1 MSLNTPSSQDFYG
14 NALKS
19 GGLLDMTPI
28 RSDVLRFVKENILS
42 VSDLTRTKRLGD
54 ILKSYSGEVTDT
66 IYVIQNSHQKD
77 GQAVIADL
85 EYFRELLV
93 YKEMVDQAIDHI
105 MYAVALERKDDVT
118 DIPLATVI
126 EQFGLD
132 VDRILALSEIA
143 EEEN

>member
-1 MSLNTPSSQDFYG
+1 M
-14 NALKS
+14 KS
-19 GGLLDMTPI
+19 
-28 RSDVLRFVKENILS
+28 F
-42 VSDLTRTKRLGD
+42 
-54 ILKSYSGEVTDT
+54 SGEVTDT
-66 IYVIQNSHQKD
+66 IYVVQNSHQKD